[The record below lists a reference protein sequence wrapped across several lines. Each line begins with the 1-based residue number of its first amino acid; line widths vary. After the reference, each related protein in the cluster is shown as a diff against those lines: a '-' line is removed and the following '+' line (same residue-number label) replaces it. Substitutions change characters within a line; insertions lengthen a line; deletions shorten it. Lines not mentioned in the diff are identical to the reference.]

1 MGPLTPLIR
10 EICSYISREL
20 GVGHSEKVYQ
30 EALAAELRSRG
41 HTVELERVVPIMYT
55 PANEGVQVCVGY
67 ARLDLLVRS
76 PNVPPV
82 VIELKA
88 AASLSGP
95 SLKAQIQVYLKALR
109 QEYPGITGIGVQ
121 FMQPGSKE
129 VPLNERVQIVEDDD
143 LPELIPDTSLT
154 LHI

>member
-55 PANEGVQVCVGY
+55 PANEGAQVCVGY